1 MTSQAGKQAV
11 GIHVL
16 PNVSRSK
23 GNQTMK
29 LGQLVKCNMGNI
41 LLEKLQSTFGGET
54 VHRPFSKKINIKY
67 ISRSIT

>member
-1 MTSQAGKQAV
+1 MTSQVGKQAIA
-11 GIHVL
+11 IHVL
-16 PNVSRSK
+16 PSVSRSK
-23 GNQTMK
+23 ANQTMK
-29 LGQLVKCNMGNI
+29 FGQLVEYNMGNI

>member
-1 MTSQAGKQAV
+1 
-11 GIHVL
+11 
-16 PNVSRSK
+16 
-23 GNQTMK
+23 MK
-29 LGQLVKCNMGNI
+29 FGQLVEYNMGNI